1 MYFPLRG
8 TCPGWARLGW
18 GFIFFTKIMLFS
30 KDWLGFYIF
39 MKINVVFQTSDYF
52 LFIILGYA
60 TTTVFWAGAKLSG
73 ITINN
78 ISHSLSNYAAIN
90 MSKWHTS
97 YAFIYFVFKYQN
109 REFYKTLQS
118 LNPFWIWMN
127 LHVRNKSLG
136 TCPVTVKFSW
146 WWLYSPLE
154 LDYYT

>member
-1 MYFPLRG
+1 MTVLCLKLFQLLSIFSLLELHVLLFERNLS
-8 TCPGWARLGW
+8 RLGTA
-18 GFIFFTKIMLFS
+18 GLRFYIFTKIMLFS

-90 MSKWHTS
+90 MSNDIHLMHLSILSFNIRIENFLKH
-97 YAFIYFVFKYQN
+97 
-109 REFYKTLQS
+109 
-118 LNPFWIWMN
+118 
-127 LHVRNKSLG
+127 
-136 TCPVTVKFSW
+136 
-146 WWLYSPLE
+146 
-154 LDYYT
+154 